1 MIELYKGDLVHAFCS
16 IRISSDKRAMM
27 FTMD

>member
-1 MIELYKGDLVHAFCS
+1 MIELYKGDLVHALYS
-16 IRISSDKRAMM
+16 IKISSDKRITT